1 LFWRSRVYLA
11 VNDICQPDTGDVAG
25 LMNEL
30 SAVMDFAFAAESAE
44 GEAAL
49 LKLNDVQI
57 SWLAVTDSYRLV
69 HQQQITDFDHAG
81 KLAQAISGVLLN
93 WKRCRFHYWSPA
105 TEAAGSA

>member
-1 LFWRSRVYLA
+1 M
-11 VNDICQPDTGDVAG
+11 AG
-25 LMNEL
+25 LMNVL
-30 SAVMDFAFAAESAE
+30 SAVMDFAFAVESAE

-81 KLAQAISGVLLN
+81 KLVQAISGLLLN
-93 WKRCRFHYWSPA
+93 WMRFRFHFSSPA
-105 TEAAGSA
+105 T

>member
-1 LFWRSRVYLA
+1 M
-11 VNDICQPDTGDVAG
+11 AG
-25 LMNEL
+25 LMDEL

-69 HQQQITDFDHAG
+69 HQQQITDFDHAS
-81 KLAQAISGVLLN
+81 KLAQAIPGLLLN

-105 TEAAGSA
+105 NEAAGSA